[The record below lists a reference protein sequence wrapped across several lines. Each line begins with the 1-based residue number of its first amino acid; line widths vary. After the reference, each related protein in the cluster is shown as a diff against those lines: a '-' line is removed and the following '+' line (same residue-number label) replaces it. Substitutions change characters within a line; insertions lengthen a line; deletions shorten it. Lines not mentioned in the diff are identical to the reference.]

1 MSYALSTF
9 VNCPTLQEGLDNFFG
24 CDYTK
29 TLKNN
34 EVSLLKTLLSPANS
48 GGVLDKIVSPGQGK
62 LKTIELVY
70 TPRIPNGAV
79 GTTIDPNDC
88 TATEKFGD
96 RSETYTIDPLVGVSI
111 SRIIDPMDLIQRC
124 ESDSNYFARLLYAM
138 MDSLVR
144 RMDKISADQIIAFA
158 GAFGQNE
165 TNVSN
170 GTKTVKTRTST
181 SDSRL
186 VSNWISDIEFAAD
199 NAGYCTSPLVFAYND
214 VYKVAQE
221 LRASN
226 CCNDGGMNLA
236 TLASLSGM
244 MFIPNRNVPSA
255 LGGLDRFIT
264 VDPGKVQLL
273 TYNKY
278 GQGDNIQLVDD
289 AAYKATTINHAET
302 GLDFDFRMVM
312 SCGKWHIFVE
322 LAHKLVGIPDDV
334 YEVEDIYS
342 GVTGVN
348 KYAVNNA

>member
-9 VNCPTLQEGLDNFFG
+9 VNCPTVQEALDNFFG

-34 EVSLLKTLLSPANS
+34 EVSLVKTLLSPANA
-48 GGVLDKIVSPGQGK
+48 GGVLSKNIAPGEGK

-79 GTTIDPNDC
+79 STTIDPNDC

-111 SRIIDPMDLIQRC
+111 SRIIDPMDLIRRC
-124 ESDSNYFARLLYAM
+124 ESDGSYFARLLFSL
-138 MDSLVR
+138 MDALVR
-144 RMDKISADQIIAFA
+144 RIDKISADQIIAFA
-158 GAFGQNE
+158 GNFGQNE
-165 TNVSN
+165 TNVSS
-170 GTKTVKTRTST
+170 GTKTVRTRKSA
-181 SDSRL
+181 SDNTL
-186 VSNWISDIEFAAD
+186 VSNWISDIEFAGD
-199 NAGYCTSPLVFAYND
+199 NAGYCNAPLVFAYND

-226 CCNDGGMNLA
+226 CCNDGGLNLA
-236 TLASLSGM
+236 TLNAISGM
-244 MFIPNRNVPSA
+244 MFMPNRNVPSA
-255 LGGLDRFIT
+255 LGGLNRFIT
-264 VDPGKVQLL
+264 IDPGKVQLL

-278 GQGDNIQLVDD
+278 GQGDNIMLVDD
-289 AAYKATTINHAET
+289 ASYKATTINHPET

-312 SCGKWHIFVE
+312 TCGKWHIFVE

-348 KYAVNNA
+348 KYDVSNT